1 MPSASRIVAR
11 EYRALAE
18 LRYVVRRFL
27 SFSAEAARAANV
39 EPQQHQ
45 LLLAIKGLPPELRPT
60 IGVAAERLQLQHH
73 SAGRTPAPAP
83 ESNAPKGAAIGGT
96 QFGAG
101 ARRNRWSTENK
112 RTKTRMN
119 SNNSVVSPSLCDL
132 NPKGTSGCI
141 TGAAPALAA
150 RNRQSQSRR
159 ANVVVE
165 HTS

>member
-73 SAGRTPAPAP
+73 SAVELAKRSIGQGLLKRRTSDSDRREVLLHITPSG
-83 ESNAPKGAAIGGT
+83 ERLLRRLSLMHRKELRSAA
-96 QFGAG
+96 
-101 ARRNRWSTENK
+101 
-112 RTKTRMN
+112 
-119 SNNSVVSPSLCDL
+119 PSLVRAL
-132 NPKGTSGCI
+132 EEIVGQPKIRGRKRG
-141 TGAAPALAA
+141 
-150 RNRQSQSRR
+150 
-159 ANVVVE
+159 
-165 HTS
+165 